1 MWMEEWVPVAASE
14 VVTPMP
20 LFMGPGGRE
29 VCSHLPAG
37 GGSGL
42 AVHLSGGDWH
52 TGVGGS
58 QGKGTG
64 KHPQVTP

>member
-1 MWMEEWVPVAASE
+1 MAASE

-29 VCSHLPAG
+29 VCSHPPSG
-37 GGSGL
+37 RGSGL

-58 QGKGTG
+58 QG
-64 KHPQVTP
+64 

>member
-1 MWMEEWVPVAASE
+1 MWVWVEEWVPVAASE

-29 VCSHLPAG
+29 VCSHPPSG
-37 GGSGL
+37 RGSGL

-52 TGVGGS
+52 TG
-58 QGKGTG
+58 
-64 KHPQVTP
+64 